1 MNDGA
6 AWVRFTSFCAAGG
19 YRALP
24 ATPVTVGR
32 YVAYQWLKGTV
43 QPSSVRT
50 YLAPIRKRH
59 IAAGFPNPCAS
70 DLVAEALAGFTNAW
84 LDAHGSKPKRI
95 ALPASTAWR
104 LAVHACLSVDTK
116 LALRLTA
123 VVAHFFMCRRAK
135 DIINLKAADVLFLD
149 DGALSF
155 QIPRT
160 KMDAKRPGGERL
172 AHVFPATRF
181 HTVAD
186 LPILLVRR
194 AVTRH
199 LQSTPANLPLFYT
212 GTADPGDV
220 LTGWLRAGLQ
230 LLAVTP
236 PVGCVFASHSCRAG
250 GCTAMRTVG
259 VGLDA
264 VAQWAG
270 MAVPT
275 LLSSY
280 NDALAQVTPEAHYF
294 FGRLLTPTLT
304 LPA

>member
-1 MNDGA
+1 MASAHPGDGLAAAALDRLRDLSLRDVTAVNYGA
-6 AWVRFTSFCAAGG
+6 AWVRFTSFCADGG

-70 DLVAEALAGFTNAW
+70 DLVAEALAGFTKAW
-84 LDAHGSKPKRI
+84 LDAQGSKPKRI
-95 ALPASTAWR
+95 ALPASIAWR
-104 LAVHACLSVDTK
+104 LAVHAYHSVDTK

-160 KMDAKRPGGERL
+160 KMDAKRPGGERP

-220 LTGWLRAGLQ
+220 LTG
-230 LLAVTP
+230 
-236 PVGCVFASHSCRAG
+236 
-250 GCTAMRTVG
+250 
-259 VGLDA
+259 
-264 VAQWAG
+264 
-270 MAVPT
+270 
-275 LLSSY
+275 
-280 NDALAQVTPEAHYF
+280 
-294 FGRLLTPTLT
+294 
-304 LPA
+304 